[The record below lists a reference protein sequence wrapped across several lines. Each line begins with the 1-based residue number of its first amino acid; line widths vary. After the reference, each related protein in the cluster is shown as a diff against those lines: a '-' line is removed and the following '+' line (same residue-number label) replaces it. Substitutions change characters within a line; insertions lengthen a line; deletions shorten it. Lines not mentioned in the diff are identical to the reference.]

1 MQTGYPSFRTVMS
14 ERHSTPPVR
23 IAGAHSALGAVIA
36 QQTGFDAIWASGLE
50 ISAARCV
57 PDASLLS
64 MTEYLDAA
72 RGMQKAL
79 STPVVADCDTGF
91 GDTMNVAYMVRE
103 YESSGI
109 TAVCVEDKIFPK
121 LNSFAS
127 GSHALL
133 NPAEFV
139 RKIAVAKEV
148 QRDNEFYLIART
160 EAMICGLGV
169 EAALERCR
177 AYADAGADAVLPH
190 SKHPTEMQVAEFLN
204 SWDGRVPVIVVP
216 TTYPNWHIDAA
227 SAAGVAAVVYANQ
240 GLRATITALRSAFDV
255 ILDTGSSRDLE
266 GSIASMR
273 DVFELQRLAEWQR
286 IADTGE
292 AAGNGR
298 RLLSIPATDKASE
311 ATTSR

>member
-1 MQTGYPSFRTVMS
+1 MTG
-14 ERHSTPPVR
+14 RHGNRPVR
-23 IAGAHSALGAVIA
+23 IVGAHSALGAMIA
-36 QQTGFDAIWASGLE
+36 QQTGFDAIWASSLE
-50 ISAARCV
+50 ISAARCL

-79 STPVVADCDTGF
+79 GIPVVADCDTGF

-109 TAVCVEDKIFPK
+109 TAVCIEDKVFPK

-133 NPAEFV
+133 DTAEFD
-139 RKIAVAKEV
+139 RKIAVAKNV
-148 QRDNEFYLIART
+148 QSDGEFYLIART

-169 EAALERCR
+169 EAALERCCS
-177 AYADAGADAVLPH
+177 YADAGADAVLVH
-190 SKHPTEMQVAEFLN
+190 SKQPTERQIAEFLS

-240 GLRATITALRSAFDV
+240 GLRATITALRSTFQV
-255 ILDTGSSRDLE
+255 IFDTGSSLDLE
-266 GSIASMR
+266 ESIANIR
-273 DVFELQRLAEWQR
+273 DVFEMQRLAEWQR
-286 IADTGE
+286 IAEGPAE
-292 AAGNGR
+292 VQR
-298 RLLSIPATDKASE
+298 SLLSVPPSH
-311 ATTSR
+311 